1 MLSAH
6 EIVAFV
12 GTATPSRAKD
22 FYRNTLGLRLV
33 SEDGFALVFDAGG
46 RMLRVAI
53 VPEVRPAGY
62 TVLGWKVPDIERVV
76 RGLVQRSL
84 VFRRYAGLEQDE
96 LGIWS
101 APSGARV
108 AWFEDP
114 DGNTLS
120 LTEFEQAPTRRR
132 STKRPARKSSKRRGR
147 RT

>member
-22 FYRNTLGLRLV
+22 FY
-33 SEDGFALVFDAGG
+33 
-46 RMLRVAI
+46 
-53 VPEVRPAGY
+53 
-62 TVLGWKVPDIERVV
+62 
-76 RGLVQRSL
+76 
-84 VFRRYAGLEQDE
+84 YAGLEQDE

-108 AWFEDP
+108 VWFEDP